1 MESQEYF
8 SEITDIVVVSGS
20 GGTGLDL
27 ALANYWTG
35 SKKRVHGIRVWG
47 DSKYFYG
54 HAKMTLEDAGIY
66 NIDPKDIINVIGTY
80 MLSYQTLPL
89 IYFIHF
95 EGLH

>member
-1 MESQEYF
+1 MENQEYF
-8 SEITDIVVVSGS
+8 SKVTDIVVVSGS

-27 ALANYWTG
+27 ALANHWTG

-66 NIDPKDIINVIGTY
+66 NINPTEIIDVIGKHIANFAI
-80 MLSYQTLPL
+80 SYTR
-89 IYFIHF
+89 
-95 EGLH
+95 